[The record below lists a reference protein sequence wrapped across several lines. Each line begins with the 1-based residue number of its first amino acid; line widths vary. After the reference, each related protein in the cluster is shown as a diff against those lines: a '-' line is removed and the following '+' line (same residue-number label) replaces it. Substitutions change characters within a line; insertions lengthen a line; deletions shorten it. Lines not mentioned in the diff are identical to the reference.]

1 MNELFTIGFLAGLA
15 LAIPVGPMAIL
26 LVNTTIERGIRHGIV
41 GALAMASIDFSY
53 AFTVFAL
60 GQIIAQFVGEFGIWL
75 SLGGALILIALG
87 LQTLSRN
94 LRLLGKPDATPIVGD
109 AKTGLIGTYAKFAGA
124 TVLNPPTALY
134 FLAIAPSLGVSASVE
149 TSNLVASHL
158 FLAALIFAIGVF
170 AGSVIWQEGLALAGL
185 GLRQITSN
193 RVRPWIGS
201 IGGILIIGL
210 AIKIAAEAIF

>member
-1 MNELFTIGFLAGLA
+1 MNELFTVGFLAGLA

-53 AFTVFAL
+53 AFSVFSL
-60 GQIIAQFVGEFGIWL
+60 GQIIAQFVGDFGIWL

-170 AGSVIWQEGLALAGL
+170 VGSVLWQEGLALAGL

-210 AIKIAAEAIF
+210 AIKISLEAIF

>member
-1 MNELFTIGFLAGLA
+1 MNELFTVGFLAGLA

-26 LVNTTIERGIRHGIV
+26 LVNTTIERGIRHGIA

-53 AFTVFAL
+53 AFTVFVL

-75 SLGGALILIALG
+75 SLGGALILLVLG
-87 LQTLSRN
+87 AQTLTRN
-94 LRLLGKPDATPIVGD
+94 LRILGQPDVAPTVND
-109 AKTGLIGTYAKFAGA
+109 KKSGLFGTYAKFAGA

-134 FLAIAPSLGVSASVE
+134 FLAIAPSLGVSVSVE

-170 AGSVIWQEGLALAGL
+170 IGSVIWQEGLAFAGL

-193 RVRPWIGS
+193 RVRPWIGF

-210 AIKIAAEAIF
+210 AIKIALEAIF

>member
-1 MNELFTIGFLAGLA
+1 MNELFAIGFLAGFA

-60 GQIIAQFVGEFGIWL
+60 GQIIAQFFGDFGIWL
-75 SLGGALILIALG
+75 SLGGALILTALG

-109 AKTGLIGTYAKFAGA
+109 PKTELIGTYAKFAGA

-170 AGSVIWQEGLALAGL
+170 VGSVIWQEGLALAGL

>member
-1 MNELFTIGFLAGLA
+1 MNELFIVGFLAGLA

-41 GALAMASIDFSY
+41 GALAMATVDFSY

-60 GQIIAQFVGEFGIWL
+60 GQVIAQFVGDFGIWL
-75 SLGGALILIALG
+75 SLGGALILLILG
-87 LQTLSRN
+87 TQTLTRN
-94 LRLLGKPDATPIVGD
+94 LRLIGQPDAATNVGD
-109 AKTGLIGTYAKFAGA
+109 AKSGLFSTYAKFAGA
-124 TVLNPPTALY
+124 TILNPPTALY
-134 FLAIAPSLGVSASVE
+134 FLAIAPSLGVSASAE

-170 AGSVIWQEGLALAGL
+170 VGSVIWQEGLAIAGL

-210 AIKIAAEAIF
+210 AIKIAFEAIF

>member
-1 MNELFTIGFLAGLA
+1 MNGLFSIGFLAGLA

-26 LVNTTIERGIRHGIV
+26 LVNTTIERGIRYGVI
-41 GALAMASIDFSY
+41 GGLAMASIDFSY

-75 SLGGALILIALG
+75 SLGGALILLILG
-87 LQTLSRN
+87 TQTLTRN
-94 LRLLGKPDATPIVGD
+94 LKLLGRPDSAPLSAG
-109 AKTGLIGTYAKFAGA
+109 AKSSLFGTFAKFAGA

-134 FLAIAPSLGVSASVE
+134 FLAIAPTLSVIGSSE
-149 TSNLVASHL
+149 TLNLVANHL
-158 FLAALIFAIGVF
+158 FLAALVFAIGVF
-170 AGSVIWQEGLALAGL
+170 IGSVIWQEGLAFAGL

-193 RVRPWIGS
+193 RVRPWIGA

-210 AIKIAAEAIF
+210 AVKIAVEAIF